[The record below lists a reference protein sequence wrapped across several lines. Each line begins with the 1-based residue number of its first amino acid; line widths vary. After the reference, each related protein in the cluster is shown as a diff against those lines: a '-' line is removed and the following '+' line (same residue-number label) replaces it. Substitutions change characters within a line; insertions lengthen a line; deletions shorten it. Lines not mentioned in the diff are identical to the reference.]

1 MLFVAAHADQSL
13 HLVCVKEKNRA
24 MPSNVSLLRAERNI
38 CSAFAGIYSK
48 SPTQ

>member
-13 HLVCVKEKNRA
+13 HIVCVQEKKEA

-38 CSAFAGIYSK
+38 CSAFAGIYSR
-48 SPTQ
+48 SPRH